1 MLKILL
7 GIGAPQALAVLVNF
21 ARTKVAAVLVGP
33 EGIGVISIIDQTIQ
47 FVANLCTLNFSRSTV
62 KFLSKAHSEGGD
74 AFCDGYAV
82 VLKALLVLGTVGA
95 LVTTSLVLFR
105 IDLLPAVI
113 APYKILLLVGL
124 LGIPGMALASFI
136 PNALAAAQYSSGSAR
151 LTALTGLVMA
161 LASTFG
167 LLAGGILG
175 FYVATVLI
183 VTVWAI
189 VVVEY
194 LRRVMG
200 WLITQCAVGIAA
212 GFRRLG
218 NVVSFSILFYAAA
231 FTYQGAF
238 LITRYSVLENLGEAG
253 AGLLHAGMSVALLMN
268 MVLMPLTE
276 LFFTPRVTR
285 VGPKEEK
292 FQVAME
298 FLKQLT
304 MIVTIFSLP
313 AILFPHLVLD
323 LAFSTKFLGAAQ
335 YMFVFMLWQSFALL
349 SGVCQALLIGLDDMI
364 SYTAITCSGN
374 VLAACSAVVLVPHY
388 GGIGAAVGFVI
399 ASSLVLLGT
408 FVRLKLWHGFAL
420 PRNLVFLMGYSLL
433 VTLVLGSIFRH
444 YGAWHGSTL
453 LAKAAA
459 ALATVIGLL
468 LFLSRNDK
476 LALVSFFQKVRS
488 GPW

>member
-7 GIGAPQALAVLVNF
+7 GIGTPQILAVLVNF
-21 ARTKVAAVLVGP
+21 ARTKIAAVLVGP

-62 KFLSKAHSEGGD
+62 KFLSRAHSEGGD
-74 AFCDGYAV
+74 AFRDGYAV
-82 VLKALLVLGTVGA
+82 VLKVLLLSSTVGA
-95 LVTTSLVLFR
+95 LVATSLVLFR
-105 IDLLPAVI
+105 IDLLPAII
-113 APYKILLLVGL
+113 APYQTLLLVGL
-124 LGIPGMALASFI
+124 LGMPGMVLASFI
-136 PNALAAAQYSSGSAR
+136 PNALAAAQQSAGSAR
-151 LTALTGLVMA
+151 LTVLTGIVVA
-161 LASTFG
+161 VASTFG

-194 LRRVMG
+194 LRRMMG
-200 WLITQCAVGIAA
+200 LSITQCAVGIAA

-238 LITRYSVLENLGEAG
+238 LVTRYSALENLGEAG

-268 MVLMPLTE
+268 MVLMPFNE
-276 LFFTPRVTR
+276 LFFTPRVNR
-285 VGPKEEK
+285 VGLKEEK
-292 FQVAME
+292 FQVAVE
-298 FLKQLT
+298 FQMQLT
-304 MIVTIFSLP
+304 MIVTICSLP
-313 AILFPHLVLD
+313 ALLFPQLVLD

-335 YMFVFMLWQSFALL
+335 YMFVFMLWQSFAILA
-349 SGVCQALLIGLDDMI
+349 GVYQSLLIGLDDMI

-374 VLAACSAVVLVPHY
+374 ILAACSAVVLVPHY
-388 GGIGAAVGFVI
+388 GVIGAAAGFVI
-399 ASSLVLLGT
+399 ASALVSLGT
-408 FVRLKLWHGFAL
+408 FLRLKISHGFVL
-420 PRNLVFLMGYSLL
+420 PGNLVFLMGYSLL

-444 YGAWHGSTL
+444 HDAWHYTTL

-459 ALATVIGLL
+459 ALVTVIGLF
-468 LFLSRNDK
+468 LFLKRNDK
-476 LALVSFFQKVRS
+476 FALVSFFQKMRS
-488 GPW
+488 GSW

>member
-7 GIGAPQALAVLVNF
+7 GIGTPQILAVLVNF
-21 ARTKVAAVLVGP
+21 ARTKIAAVLVGP

-74 AFCDGYAV
+74 AFRDGYAV
-82 VLKALLVLGTVGA
+82 VLKLLLVLGTVGA

-105 IDLLPAVI
+105 IDLLPAII
-113 APYKILLLVGL
+113 APYQTMLLVGL
-124 LGIPGMALASFI
+124 LGIPGMALVSFF
-136 PNALAAAQYSSGSAR
+136 PNALAAAQHSVGSAR
-151 LTALTGLVMA
+151 LTVLTGIVVA

-183 VTVWAI
+183 VSVWAI

-194 LRRVMG
+194 LRRMMG
-200 WLITQCAVGIAA
+200 LSITQCAVGIAA

-238 LITRYSVLENLGEAG
+238 LVTRYSVLENLGEAG

-268 MVLMPLTE
+268 MVLMPFNE
-276 LFFTPRVTR
+276 LFFTPRVNR
-285 VGPKEEK
+285 VGLKEEK
-292 FQVAME
+292 FQVAVE
-298 FLKQLT
+298 FQMQLT
-304 MIVTIFSLP
+304 MIVTICSLP
-313 AILFPHLVLD
+313 ALLFPQLVLD

-335 YMFVFMLWQSFALL
+335 YMFVFMLWQSFAILA
-349 SGVCQALLIGLDDMI
+349 GVYQSLLIGLDDMI

-374 VLAACSAVVLVPHY
+374 ILAACSAVVLVPHY
-388 GGIGAAVGFVI
+388 GVIGAAAGFVI
-399 ASSLVLLGT
+399 ASALVSLGT
-408 FVRLKLWHGFAL
+408 FLRLKISHGFVL
-420 PRNLVFLMGYSLL
+420 PGNLVFLMGYSLL

-444 YGAWHGSTL
+444 YHAWHYTTL
-453 LAKAAA
+453 LAKAAV
-459 ALATVIGLL
+459 ALVAVIGLF
-468 LFLSRNDK
+468 LFLNRKDK
-476 LALVSFFQKVRS
+476 LALVRFSQKVRS
-488 GPW
+488 SSW